1 MPACPLKRC
10 KTPDFV
16 AICCRAYAVLAY
28 FNFRGYL
35 KLTMPKQS
43 GRWKSG
49 FSESIGAHEI

>member
-43 GRWKSG
+43 GR
-49 FSESIGAHEI
+49 